1 MYNVGCC
8 TKPGGQTWS
17 NVAYLNH
24 RKYNKIRRFG
34 TGDNNDFFNYPED
47 EVVIEEKFDG
57 ACFQFFVAGKVTPG
71 TPLPIGIGSKEQM
84 VSLGDNQWYDWV
96 QAIFDTL
103 AGKLDKINPRY
114 TYYVE
119 LCKKHEII
127 YDWEEIPK
135 NLGIDIWDH
144 DKQCYLGYDEKVD
157 QFVMLGVSPINLI
170 WRGQI
175 QSIDARKLKTL
186 IPQSFYRSDGG
197 QAGGIIVKNYHRDN
211 RRGRQMF
218 IKIVSQ
224 EFQEKSKLSSKPK
237 EMDIPLT
244 EAYLIEVFG
253 TPARVHK
260 HALQLAEDRGME
272 LSMELMSDLI
282 KRVSDD
288 ILIEEMVGLSYNREI
303 PMITINFRRLRNGLA
318 PLIRE
323 ALENLIMNRALEV
336 VTDEYTDA

>member
-1 MYNVGCC
+1 MYNVECC
-8 TKPGGQTWS
+8 IKPGGQTWS

-47 EVVIEEKFDG
+47 DVVIEEKFDG
-57 ACFQFFVAGKVTPG
+57 ACFQFFVAGKVMPG

-84 VSLGDNQWYDWV
+84 VSLGDNQWQHWV
-96 QAIFDTL
+96 QAILDTL
-103 AGKLDKINPRY
+103 AGKLDSINPRY

-127 YDWEEIPK
+127 YDWEEIPPF
-135 NLGIDIWDH
+135 LGIDIWDH
-144 DKQCYLGYDEKVD
+144 DEECYLGYDEKVT
-157 QFVMLGVSPINLI
+157 QFMTLGVSPINMV
-170 WRGQI
+170 WRGRI
-175 QSIDARKLKTL
+175 QDIDARKLKDL
-186 IPQSFYRSDGG
+186 IPKSVYRNDLG
-197 QAGGIIVKNYHRDN
+197 QAEGIIVKNYSRTN

-218 IKIVSQ
+218 IKIVST
-224 EFQEKSKLSSKPK
+224 EFQEKSKLPNKPK

-244 EAYLIEVFG
+244 EAYLIEMFG
-253 TPARVHK
+253 TPARVRK
-260 HALQLAEDRGME
+260 HALQLAEDRGRE

-288 ILIEEMVGLSYNREI
+288 ILIEEMVGISYDREI

-318 PLIRE
+318 PTIRE
-323 ALENLIMNRALEV
+323 ALENLIMNHALETV
-336 VTDEYTDA
+336 DEHTDA